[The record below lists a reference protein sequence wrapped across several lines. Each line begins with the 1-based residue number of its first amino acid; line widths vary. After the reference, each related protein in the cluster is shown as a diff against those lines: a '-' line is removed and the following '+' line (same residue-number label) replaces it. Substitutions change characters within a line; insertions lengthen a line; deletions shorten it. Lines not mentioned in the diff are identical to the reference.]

1 MKRDVFQMNLFL
13 PDIYTQSIYTINYED
28 LKNAGIK
35 IILFDLD
42 NTLIP
47 INANEPTKKIKDLF
61 DDIKKS
67 GLKPV
72 IMSNSGKKRVEPF
85 KEGLFVDAACSSMKP
100 LKKKYKK
107 VLNIYNVKPGEVAA
121 VGDQLLTDI
130 LGANRM
136 GITSI
141 LVNQISTSDFNR
153 TKLNRFFEN
162 LIINHYTKQ
171 GVFKRGEYYE

>member
-1 MKRDVFQMNLFL
+1 MQIFL
-13 PDIYTQSIYTINYED
+13 PDIYTQSIYTINYES

-35 IILFDLD
+35 VVLFDLD

-47 INANEPTKKIKDLF
+47 ISANEPTKKVKDLF
-61 DDIKKS
+61 EDIKKQ

-72 IMSNSGKKRVEPF
+72 ILSNSGKKRVEPF
-85 KEGLFVDAACSSMKP
+85 KEGLFVDAAYSSMKP
-100 LKKKYKK
+100 LKRKYKK

-121 VGDQLLTDI
+121 VGDQMLTDV

-141 LVNQISTSDFNR
+141 LVNQISTNDFNR

-162 LIINHYTKQ
+162 MIVNYYSKR